1 MRTRNFHTSINL
13 LMEAGLYQRLKRD
26 AKLTNTS
33 MSQIVREGTKIILD
47 QIEKELD
54 KVMGGEKS

>member
-1 MRTRNFHTSINL
+1 MRNRNFHTSINL
-13 LMEAGLYQRLKRD
+13 LIEAGLYQRLRRD

-33 MSQIVREGTKIILD
+33 MSKIVRDGIKVVLD

-54 KVMGGEKS
+54 KVIVT